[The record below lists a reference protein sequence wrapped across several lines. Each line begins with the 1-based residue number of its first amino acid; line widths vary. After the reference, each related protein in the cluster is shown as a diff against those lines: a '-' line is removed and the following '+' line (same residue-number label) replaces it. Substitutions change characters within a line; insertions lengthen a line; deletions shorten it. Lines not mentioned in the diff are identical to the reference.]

1 MSQTA
6 AATTAENAY
15 RAMQDT
21 AQAWALNKFAKK
33 LSNRIPD
40 GAPTEDHEDVI
51 NVIQELREE
60 ANQYKLQAAFHR
72 RANTD
77 PATESQTPAYDA
89 LLRLYGPDPAPELIT
104 AIAHRDAEVL
114 RTAADK
120 LDALPPGG
128 EALKGPLWYR
138 EGVHDA
144 AGLCRDWADQADHAD
159 GFLGP
164 IKYDLIVEL
173 RRLRN
178 FKETATE
185 ELARARSEARNPQE
199 ILLADVMAKRLGVDL
214 QDQTTEGTTK

>member
-1 MSQTA
+1 VSQTA

-164 IKYDLIVEL
+164 
-173 RRLRN
+173 
-178 FKETATE
+178 T
-185 ELARARSEARNPQE
+185 
-199 ILLADVMAKRLGVDL
+199 LLAASDVLAIGWKVHHHRKRSHERRELKALFERPSFG
-214 QDQTTEGTTK
+214 EGSQ

>member
-1 MSQTA
+1 VTQT
-6 AATTAENAY
+6 ATTAEHAY

-21 AQAWALNKFAKK
+21 AQAWALTKFAEK

-40 GAPTEDHEDVI
+40 GSPTADYQDVI
-51 NVIQELREE
+51 DVIQELREE
-60 ANQYKLQAAFHR
+60 ANQYKLQAAAHR

-77 PATESQTPAYDA
+77 PATASKTPAYDA
-89 LLRLYGPDPAPELIT
+89 LLRLCGPDPTPELVT

-128 EALKGPLWYR
+128 EALKGPVWYR

-144 AGLCRDWADQADHAD
+144 AGLCRDWADQADNMD

-173 RRLRN
+173 RRLRS
-178 FKETATE
+178 FQESVTA
-185 ELARARSEARNPQE
+185 ELARTRSEARNPQE
-199 ILLADVMAKRLGVDL
+199 ILFADVMAKRLSIDAAE
-214 QDQTTEGTTK
+214 QEAAAT